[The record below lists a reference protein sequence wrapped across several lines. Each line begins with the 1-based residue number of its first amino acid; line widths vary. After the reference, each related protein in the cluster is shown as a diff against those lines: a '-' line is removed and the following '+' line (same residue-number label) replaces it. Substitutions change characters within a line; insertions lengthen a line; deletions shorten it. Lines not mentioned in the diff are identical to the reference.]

1 MLLVWQALSTCSS
14 WAQTTFTVNL
24 RFTSDEKAIFAT
36 VETHDVVSARV
47 RSGGTIERILVR
59 EGDAVTQGQLVAT
72 VADPKL
78 DMQKAALDAQIAAL
92 DAQLALAVG
101 DLDRAQRLFTAGYA
115 SRVRLDGATAAAA
128 AARNQLKAR
137 IALRAVIAQQIT
149 EEQVLAPTTG
159 RVLHVPVTAG
169 SVVMPGEAVASV
181 GEGTLFLRLRVPER
195 HARFLKAGDP
205 VRLDTG
211 DPGQDA
217 AGRGVIV
224 LVYPSIQDGRVVADA
239 QVAGLGDY
247 FVGER
252 VRVWISAG
260 SRPAYVVPER
270 FVLTRFGLDYV
281 RQRRADGML
290 VEIPVQR
297 GRETPATGIDR
308 GLEILSGVQ
317 AGDVLVQP

>member
-1 MLLVWQALSTCSS
+1 M
-14 WAQTTFTVNL
+14 
-24 RFTSDEKAIFAT
+24 
-36 VETHDVVSARV
+36 
-47 RSGGTIERILVR
+47 
-59 EGDAVTQGQLVAT
+59 
-72 VADPKL
+72 
-78 DMQKAALDAQIAAL
+78 
-92 DAQLALAVG
+92 
-101 DLDRAQRLFTAGYA
+101 
-115 SRVRLDGATAAAA
+115 RLDGATAAAA

-137 IALRAVIAQQIT
+137 VALRAVIVQQIT

-181 GEGTLFLRLRVPER
+181 GEGTLFLRLQVPEW
-195 HARFLKAGDP
+195 HAKFLKAGEP
-205 VRLDTG
+205 VRLDTE
-211 DPGQDA
+211 DPGQGEPGLGTA
-217 AGRGVIV
+217 RRGVIV

-260 SRPAYVVPER
+260 RRPTFVVPER
-270 FVLTRFGLDYV
+270 FIITRFGLDYV
-281 RQRRADGML
+281 RQQRGDGML

-297 GRETPATGIDR
+297 GREAPATGVDR